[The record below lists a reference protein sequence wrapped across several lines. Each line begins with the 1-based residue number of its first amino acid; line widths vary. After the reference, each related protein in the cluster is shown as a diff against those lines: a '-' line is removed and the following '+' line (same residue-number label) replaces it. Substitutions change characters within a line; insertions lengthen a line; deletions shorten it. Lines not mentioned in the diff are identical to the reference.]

1 MKVAPLNGAAIS
13 NQGGRLVVHL
23 PCASAGCL
31 GDGHYGSCC
40 CQCLNSN
47 RITEVL
53 GLTSLGNRQPVHK
66 WDSVLAALEF
76 GKRERTA

>member
-13 NQGGRLVVHL
+13 DRGVRLVVL
-23 PCASAGCL
+23 LLRASAGCL

-47 RITEVL
+47 RITGVL
-53 GLTSLGNRQPVHK
+53 ALTRPAYRQLMHK
-66 WDSVLAALEF
+66 WDSVLEAFEF
-76 GKRERTA
+76 GKREWTA